1 MPVLCK
7 LDALSSIIPI
17 RKSLL
22 LTPTTIWVAL
32 CALLNAAGWALSA
45 IGQLNLLGYGVVVV
59 LAGLAITW
67 MYRHAKP
74 EFRFGFRISRFRR
87 PFPMAFAFLAILA
100 LLGGFL
106 HAPNNYDALAYR
118 TPRVL
123 HWLAQGQWH
132 WIHTDFQRLN
142 TRGCGIE
149 WVTAP
154 LVLFTGTDRFFF
166 LINAVSFLFM
176 PSLSYRVLTGL
187 GVRRKVAWHWMWLF
201 PTGYCYLL
209 QAGSIANDLFGATLA
224 LIAVDLAL
232 QASRQRSATAAL
244 LSILAAALMT
254 AGKGFNLLLLFPWAL
269 AMMPT
274 IVCLL
279 RRPFATLLVGL
290 VAALVSLLPTSL
302 LNTYYS
308 GDWKGI
314 KAEPVNLGTG
324 EPLLHLGLNGALVA
338 LQNLNPPFNPF
349 AGAWNQWIEK
359 RIPTYLASKLVLQF
373 EEAGAKLRLGEMQME
388 EAAGLGLG
396 ITLLLLP
403 VLFGILQKRHFIFS
417 KWCSCISTP
426 AFLVPAGAWS
436 VMIYFFTQSG
446 LACPARYLAPSYI
459 LMLAPILCLPRAS
472 KLLRCRWWRYLAMGV
487 FLFAALLLVATPA
500 RPLWPSK
507 TFIRQFNEE
516 AHLSPFLKR
525 IWRVYS
531 VYSDRADGFAPVLSS
546 LPPNLKVLG
555 FVTFDDPET
564 SLWRPFGSLRVD
576 HVTRA
581 DNTAS
586 IRKRGIELV
595 LVSEYIVVDQESS
608 SIRQWQ
614 SDHDSE
620 IVKSFDLSLRATRG
634 PTRWHLVRVR
644 PDPSKTSEP
653 NL

>member
-1 MPVLCK
+1 M
-7 LDALSSIIPI
+7 
-17 RKSLL
+17 
-22 LTPTTIWVAL
+22 AL

-59 LAGLAITW
+59 LAGLVITW
-67 MYRHAKP
+67 MYRQAKP

-87 PFPMAFAFLAILA
+87 AFPMAFAVVAILA

-403 VLFGILQKRHFIFS
+403 VLFGKPQKRRFIFS
-417 KWCSCISTP
+417 ELFSYLSTP

-459 LMLAPILCLPRAS
+459 LMLAPVLCLHRAS
-472 KLLRCRWWRYLAMGV
+472 RLLRCHWWRCSAMAV
-487 FLFAALLLVATPA
+487 FLFAALLLVATPS

-507 TFIRQFNEE
+507 AFIRQFNEE
-516 AHLSPFLKR
+516 ARLPPFLKR

-608 SIRQWQ
+608 SIRQWL

-634 PTRWHLVRVR
+634 PTRWHLIRVR

>member
-1 MPVLCK
+1 M
-7 LDALSSIIPI
+7 IPI

-22 LTPTTIWVAL
+22 LTPATIWVVL
-32 CALLNAAGWALSA
+32 CTLLNAVGWSLSA

-59 LAGLAITW
+59 LAGSATTW
-67 MYRHAKP
+67 MYQQAKP
-74 EFRFGFRISRFRR
+74 KFRFGFRISRFRR
-87 PFPMAFAFLAILA
+87 LFPLAFAVVAIFA

-123 HWLAQGQWH
+123 HWLAQEHWH

-149 WVTAP
+149 WITAP
-154 LVLFTGTDRFFF
+154 LLIFTGTDRFFF
-166 LINAVSFLFM
+166 LINAISFLLM
-176 PSLSYRVLTGL
+176 PSLTYRVLTGL

-209 QAGSIANDLFGATLA
+209 QAGSIGNDLFGATLA

-232 QASRQRSATAAL
+232 QASRERNATAAF

-269 AMMPT
+269 AMMPV
-274 IVCLL
+274 IACLL
-279 RRPFATLLVGL
+279 RRPFATILVGF

-308 GDWKGI
+308 GDWEGI
-314 KAEPVNLGTG
+314 KAEPVCLGTG
-324 EPLLHLGLNGALVA
+324 EPLLHLGLNGALVT

-349 AGAWNQWIEK
+349 AGDWNQWIEK
-359 RIPTYLASKLVLQF
+359 KIPAYLANKLILQF
-373 EEAGAKLRLGEMQME
+373 EEAGAKLKLGEMQME

-403 VLFGILQKRHFIFS
+403 VLFGKPQKRRFIFS
-417 KWCSCISTP
+417 EWCSYISTP

-459 LMLAPILCLPRAS
+459 LMLAPALCLPQAT
-472 KLLRCRWWRYLAMGV
+472 KLLSCQWWRYLAMVV
-487 FLFAALLLVATPA
+487 FLFAALLIIVTPA
-500 RPLWPSK
+500 RPLWPAR
-507 TFIRQFNEE
+507 TLIRQFNGE
-516 AHLSPFLKR
+516 AFSSPFLKR

-564 SLWRPFGSLRVD
+564 SLWRPFGSLRIE
-576 HVTRA
+576 HITRT
-581 DNTAS
+581 DNTS
-586 IRKRGIELV
+586 SLRTRGIELV
-595 LVSEYIVVDQESS
+595 LVSEYIVVDQQCS
-608 SIRQWQ
+608 SIKQWLLE
-614 SDHDSE
+614 HDSE
-620 IVKSFDLSLRATRG
+620 ILNSFDLSLRATRG

-644 PDPSKTSEP
+644 PDPSKASEP